1 MGDCRALAIETSG
14 RIGEIGL
21 VENGQTVLTRM
32 FPHGLHHAAAIVSTI
47 DQLTRSLG
55 WRPREIQQV
64 YVSAGPGS
72 FTGLRIGITLVK
84 TLAFSINCKIVAV
97 ESCKVLLMNAPSDA
111 REVIIVLDAKRG
123 QIFGARFLRQTSS
136 SSSEPLTSWTEVE
149 PPHLDTLSDIL
160 QRSGRPV
167 TLIGEGIPYHQHL
180 IRDPD
185 SVRVTEPSLW
195 RARVEHVARLGWH
208 DALAGRFADPFTLTP
223 IYVRLPEAEEKRL
236 SAEGKLAQTSLES
249 SGSILHDAHSR

>member
-1 MGDCRALAIETSG
+1 MNHCRALAIETSG

-21 VENGQTVLTRM
+21 VENGQTVLTEM

-47 DQLTRSLG
+47 DRLTRARG
-55 WRPREIQQV
+55 WRPREIQHV
-64 YVSAGPGS
+64 YVSVGPGS

-84 TLAFSINCKIVAV
+84 TLAFSVECKIVPV
-97 ESCKVLLMNAPSDA
+97 ETSKVLLMNAPAEA

-123 QIFGARFLRQTSS
+123 QIFGARYLRQTPSD
-136 SSSEPLTSWTEVE
+136 SSEPLASWIEVD

-160 QRSGRPV
+160 QRAGRPV

-185 SVRVTEPSLW
+185 SVMITEPLLW
-195 RARVEHVARLGWH
+195 RARVEHVARLGWR
-208 DALAGRFADPFTLTP
+208 DAQTGRFADPFTLTP

-236 SAEGKLAQTSLES
+236 RAAGKL
-249 SGSILHDAHSR
+249 